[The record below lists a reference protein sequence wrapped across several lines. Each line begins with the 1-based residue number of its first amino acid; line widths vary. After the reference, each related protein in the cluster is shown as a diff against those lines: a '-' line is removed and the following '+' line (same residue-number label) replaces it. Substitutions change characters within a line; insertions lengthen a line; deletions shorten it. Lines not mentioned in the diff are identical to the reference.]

1 MHRVLD
7 IDLDFFVDSVAHW
20 VQRDGARL
28 PEDEYSSWSPE
39 ETMDFL
45 RGRCHLTGKLP
56 GWVIEHHDEAFARWR
71 DAVGDGM
78 LVPPF
83 HVTHIDAHADLGL
96 GDAGYVH
103 LITEVMH
110 RPVEERSLPEVVEP
124 ALGFGNWLAFAV
136 ACQWVSDLDYVF
148 CPGGGDDV
156 LGLYMSD
163 DPKGLQLRAATMEQL
178 RQHWSS
184 GGDEPLQGEAD
195 PVVPIC
201 KIRAE
206 DFSADGSYDA
216 IVLCRSP
223 SCTPASA
230 DEIFDLIRREFIEE
244 IS

>member
-1 MHRVLD
+1 
-7 IDLDFFVDSVAHW
+7 
-20 VQRDGARL
+20 
-28 PEDEYSSWSPE
+28 
-39 ETMDFL
+39 
-45 RGRCHLTGKLP
+45 
-56 GWVIEHHDEAFARWR
+56 
-71 DAVGDGM
+71 M

-184 GGDEPLQGEAD
+184 GGDEPLQGEPD